1 MDINYFESLHP
12 EKQLDYLYEEFD
24 EEQRLTASFSRSIEF
39 KTTMSVIREYANT
52 SAHILDV
59 GAATG
64 VYSVP
69 LASMGHTV
77 DAVEIVGKHVQSL
90 LHKKEKSSLDALRIY
105 HQSALDMSNLKMKS
119 YDVGLCFGPLYHLV
133 DPSDQKK
140 VISEMC
146 RLVKDDGVIL
156 FSFIN
161 NDMVI
166 TTETSFSQG
175 SYLLEQTYNHQTFKV
190 EDKPFVFHTLTQA
203 KDLIVSCG
211 LEIIEIIASDGLSE
225 LMRGTLDAMDE
236 KMQKQWFRYHE
247 YTCRK
252 PEFLGASNHWLFVTK
267 HQT

>member
-1 MDINYFESLHP
+1 MDVSYFESLSP

-39 KTTMSVIREYANT
+39 KTTMNIILEHAEAP
-52 SAHILDV
+52 AHILDV

-64 VYSVP
+64 IYSVP
-69 LASMGHTV
+69 LVAMGHTV

-90 LHKKEKSSLDALRIY
+90 LGKKEKAGLDGLSIY
-105 HQSALDMSNLKMKS
+105 HQSALDMSNLESHS
-119 YDVGLCFGPLYHLV
+119 YDLGLCFGPLYHLV
-133 DPSDQKK
+133 DDNDQKK

-146 RLVKDDGVIL
+146 RLIKDHGVIL

-166 TTETSFSQG
+166 ATETYYSQG
-175 SYLLEQTYNHQTFKV
+175 LYLVEQTYDHMTFKV

-203 KDLIVSCG
+203 KELLESCG

-225 LMRGTLDAMDE
+225 LMRSTLDAMDNN
-236 KMQKQWFRYHE
+236 MQKQWLKYHD

-267 HQT
+267 NK